1 MASLRLARLDLM
13 EGQTRSCLL
22 RCRDVFA
29 RARARGFEG
38 LALEALVIHADWHAQ
53 HGDRTYAQ
61 QLRAWLEDAPSLGRS
76 ERDHARSRRAAADAD
91 SPALSSGVARPTLD
105 IAAAAAR
112 LLAPHPGIAD

>member
-1 MASLRLARLDLM
+1 M
-13 EGQTRSCLL
+13 EGETRRCLL

-29 RARARGFEG
+29 RSRSRGFEG

-53 HGDRTYAQ
+53 HGDRPYAQ
-61 QLRAWLEDAPSLGRS
+61 QLRAWLEAAPSLGGA
-76 ERDHARSRRAAADAD
+76 ERAHARSRRAVADAD
-91 SPALSSGVARPTLD
+91 SRALSSGVAQPPID